1 MKRTVPGV
9 LIAGFWLLLLLKGS
23 IVLFCLVV
31 AVVVLI
37 AAAEFS
43 KMVDRRILAGPER
56 WLLYGI
62 ISFPVIWACIS
73 HTLSMLPLGLL
84 LSFFFL
90 TGYCFYRYNEG
101 EDNYGLFTRFVF
113 GIVYIGLLG
122 AHIVL
127 LRFLPDGGSWLIIA
141 SAVTACSDTGAYFVG
156 RAWGSRKLCPVISPN
171 KTVEGAVGGVVSGLI
186 AAIFFALLLLPEVSL
201 LFLVPTAIVLGIV
214 GIAGDLTESII
225 KRGTGT
231 KDSGNILAGHGGILD
246 RVDSL
251 LFVCPVLYYLLV
263 LPVV

>member
-23 IVLFCLVV
+23 IALFCLVV
-31 AVVVLI
+31 AAVVLI
-37 AAAEFS
+37 AATEYL
-43 KMVDRRILAGPER
+43 KMVDRRILTGIER

-62 ISFPVIWACIS
+62 VSFPVVWACICQ
-73 HTLSMLPLGLL
+73 TLAMLPLGLL

-90 TGYCFYRYNEG
+90 TGYCFYRYKEG
-101 EDNYGLFTRFVF
+101 EVEYVLFSRLAF
-113 GIVYIGLLG
+113 GILYIGLLG

-127 LRFLPDGGSWLIIA
+127 LRFLPDGGSWLIIG
-141 SAVTACSDTGAYFVG
+141 SAVTGFSDTGAYFVG
-156 RAWGSRKLCPVISPN
+156 RAWGNRKLCPNISPN
-171 KTVEGAVGGVVSGLI
+171 KTVEGAVGGVISGLV
-186 AAIFFALLLLPEVSL
+186 AAIFFAILLLPNVSL
-201 LFLVPTAIVLGIV
+201 LFLVPAAIVLAIV

-251 LFVCPVLYYLLV
+251 LFVCPVLYYLLL